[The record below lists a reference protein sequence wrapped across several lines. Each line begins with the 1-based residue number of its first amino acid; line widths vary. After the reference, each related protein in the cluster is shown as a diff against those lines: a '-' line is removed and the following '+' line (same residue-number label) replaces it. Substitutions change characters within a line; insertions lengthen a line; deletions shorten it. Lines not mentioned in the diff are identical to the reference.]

1 MIGALQAPTC
11 GPKKKYAAASRCRL
25 RPPAEPRAKKLGKL
39 GTISALDGRGFCG
52 SLPWHSLGSF
62 GKSTNKGTFR
72 SLVRSRNDSREC
84 VLHLSAG
91 SGSWAGLITK
101 FMMGVSTWSER
112 GLKVPLF
119 GEPASENPLSVVTL

>member
-1 MIGALQAPTC
+1 MSGALQAPTC

-52 SLPWHSLGSF
+52 SLPWHSLGSC
-62 GKSTNKGTFR
+62 GKSTNKVTFR

-91 SGSWAGLITK
+91 SGEGAGVFSKIMNVGSSWIE
-101 FMMGVSTWSER
+101 MG
-112 GLKVPLF
+112 
-119 GEPASENPLSVVTL
+119 